1 MKSWIAAATLVAL
14 TPTLAMSQE
23 FDWKAQLGVGLQQF
37 ETALGSTAHCDR
49 SGFAI
54 PVRRVNP
61 STVVDPDLYDPLRT
75 TDFKYSF
82 STVGQPN
89 LNIDED
95 ENRYFPVPSIQ
106 KTTCLIDKEATVT
119 ATAFEDK
126 IFRIAMRFDRCQSR
140 EKHVSELFKNV
151 YGEKLETRRCSGV
164 DLLEKS
170 FDESLYKQLKA
181 RNLYSADRENLIG
194 NTKDDHQRRA
204 LSSFSCRLP
213 DDAERSLSRVDDQYR
228 CLFDVDST
236 DRRKWSAL
244 AMYEFYKPGFIS
256 YFDEPSRH
264 LAANRLF
271 IDLVAEAT
279 VIETVQPG
287 VQKMVDDIKA
297 KIASRVAEKDTKEGT
312 VSNILGAGN

>member
-37 ETALGSTAHCDR
+37 EAALGSAAHCDR
-49 SGFAI
+49 SGFAV

-61 STVVDPDLYDPLRT
+61 STVVDPDLFDPLRT

-95 ENRYFPVPSIQ
+95 ENRYYTVPGIQ
-106 KTTCLIDKEATVT
+106 KTTCTIDKEATVT
-119 ATAFEDK
+119 AMASSDK
-126 IFRIAMRFDRCQSR
+126 IFRIAMRFDRCESR
-140 EKHVSELFKNV
+140 EESENKFFSTPGNKV
-151 YGEKLETRRCSGV
+151 MQRRCWGV
-164 DLLEKS
+164 DLFEKS
-170 FDESLYKQLKA
+170 FDAALYKQVKA
-181 RNLYSADRENLIG
+181 RNSYNSDREDLIR
-194 NTKDDHQRRA
+194 KAADEQQRRI
-204 LSSFSCRLP
+204 LGSFSCRLP
-213 DDAERSLSRVDDQYR
+213 DDAERRLSRVDDQYR
-228 CLFDVDST
+228 CLIDVDSG

-244 AMYEFYKPGFIS
+244 AMYEFYKPGFVS

-271 IDLVAEAT
+271 VDLETEASA
-279 VIETVQPG
+279 IESMRPG

-297 KIASRVAEKDTKEGT
+297 KIASRVAEQGTKEGT
-312 VSNILGAGN
+312 VSNILGN